1 MFLSPDGDPNAPNNT
16 PHRCASH
23 AQIADD
29 AARIV
34 DDIIAV
40 VRDRTCVDF
49 SLYRRT
55 TIQRRIGNR
64 MISIGEA
71 SLCGYLQRL
80 RADTEEAPRLLE
92 RLTIK
97 VSRFY
102 RNARTFDF
110 LLRDVI
116 PALAKMRRGAPL
128 RIWSAG
134 CGCGEEAYTLAML
147 LDRAGVAGTVEA
159 TDIDPAA
166 LGFARAGVY
175 RAEALSELPQDLA
188 SAYLEPLGE
197 SGAPSYRVGAA
208 LRERVCFSHHD
219 LTAAAPHDAR
229 APFDLVC
236 CRNVLIYLD
245 RNAQQRAFE
254 AFNAALADGGFLCIG
269 EAEWP
274 LPEVAADLAAQGYK
288 TQVFRRLDR
297 GKRKE

>member
-1 MFLSPDGDPNAPNNT
+1 MFVPPDGDPNAPNNT
-16 PHRCASH
+16 PQRRESH
-23 AQIADD
+23 TRSPEQLADD
-29 AARIV
+29 ARIV

-40 VRDRTCVDF
+40 VRDRTGVDF
-49 SLYRRT
+49 SLYRRA

-64 MISIGEA
+64 MISIGEP

-80 RADTEEAPRLLE
+80 RADAEETSPLLE

-110 LLRDVI
+110 LLSDVI
-116 PALAKMRRGAPL
+116 PALTDMRGGAPL

-147 LDRAGVAGTVEA
+147 LDCAGVAGIVEG
-159 TDIDPAA
+159 TDIDPVA
-166 LGFARAGVY
+166 LDSARAGIY
-175 RAEALSELPQDLA
+175 RAEALSELPPNLA
-188 SAYLEPLGE
+188 SAYLEPLG
-197 SGAPSYRVGAA
+197 PSYRVGAA
-208 LRERVCFSHHD
+208 LRGRVCFAHHD
-219 LTAAAPHDAR
+219 LTAAAPHGAR

-254 AFNAALADGGFLCIG
+254 ALNAALADGGFLCIG

-274 LPEVAADLAAQGYK
+274 LPEVTEDLVAQGYK
-288 TQVFRRLDR
+288 TQVFRRVDR
-297 GKRKE
+297 GKRKA